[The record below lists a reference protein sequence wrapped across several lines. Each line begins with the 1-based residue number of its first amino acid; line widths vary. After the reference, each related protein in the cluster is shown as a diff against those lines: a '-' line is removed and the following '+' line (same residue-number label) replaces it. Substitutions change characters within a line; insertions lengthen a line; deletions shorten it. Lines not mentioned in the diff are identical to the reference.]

1 MVLTQVFQRF
11 AEYAPMPVMARLVL
25 DRVLTPAKLNAW
37 FEQTTERQYT
47 RALLF
52 SSVCEVMSLVA
63 FKVFPTVHAAYQTR
77 PGEMGVSVTSLYNT
91 LNGMETTTS
100 RALVRETAVEFARD
114 IVDVHGA
121 RRPWLPGYRVK
132 VLDGNCIEAT
142 EHRLQVLRETAA
154 GPLPGKSLVVYDPS
168 LEIAIDV
175 FPCEDGHAQE
185 RSLLDAVLSTVE
197 AGDVW
202 IMDRNFCVRAF
213 LAGITARA
221 GHFICR
227 RHNGLSVTA
236 LGAERRVGS
245 TETGT
250 VYEQW
255 VEIAAADGGKT
266 NKCRLIR
273 VKLKRATRDGAR
285 ELFLLTDLSKSAAN
299 AKRVADMYR
308 RRWTIET
315 MFQQLEAQLHSEVN
329 TLGYP
334 RAALFAFCIAL
345 IAYNALGVIN
355 AVLRRV
361 HGEDTIA
368 ETVSGYYVAIEL
380 TNSYQ
385 GMMIALPP
393 DSWSRFRRAPYDD
406 YLDLLI
412 RIATAV
418 DLSRYRKH
426 KRGPKKPQ
434 PKRTKYADKTHVS
447 TARLLWD
454 RKR

>member
-1 MVLTQVFQRF
+1 
-11 AEYAPMPVMARLVL
+11 
-25 DRVLTPAKLNAW
+25 
-37 FEQTTERQYT
+37 
-47 RALLF
+47 
-52 SSVCEVMSLVA
+52 
-63 FKVFPTVHAAYQTR
+63 
-77 PGEMGVSVTSLYNT
+77 
-91 LNGMETTTS
+91 
-100 RALVRETAVEFARD
+100 
-114 IVDVHGA
+114 
-121 RRPWLPGYRVK
+121 
-132 VLDGNCIEAT
+132 
-142 EHRLQVLRETAA
+142 
-154 GPLPGKSLVVYDPS
+154 
-168 LEIAIDV
+168 
-175 FPCEDGHAQE
+175 
-185 RSLLDAVLSTVE
+185 
-197 AGDVW
+197 
-202 IMDRNFCVRAF
+202 
-213 LAGITARA
+213 
-221 GHFICR
+221 
-227 RHNGLSVTA
+227 
-236 LGAERRVGS
+236 
-245 TETGT
+245 
-250 VYEQW
+250 
-255 VEIAAADGGKT
+255 
-266 NKCRLIR
+266 
-273 VKLKRATRDGAR
+273 
-285 ELFLLTDLSKSAAN
+285 
-299 AKRVADMYR
+299 MYR

-329 TLGYP
+329 PLGYP

-393 DSWSRFRRAPYDD
+393 GSWSRFRRASHAD